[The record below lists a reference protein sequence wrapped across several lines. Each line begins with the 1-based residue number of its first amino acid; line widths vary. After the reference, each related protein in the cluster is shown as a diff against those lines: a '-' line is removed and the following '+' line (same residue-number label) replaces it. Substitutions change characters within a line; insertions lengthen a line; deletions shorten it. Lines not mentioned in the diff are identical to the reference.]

1 MTAVPTA
8 IPTRPTKTRLTDR
21 GIRALR
27 PEAKGTIDYPDTEVP
42 GLRVRV
48 TPAGVKSFGL
58 RFDWQGK
65 TRRKDYGRC
74 FVELSLEKARE
85 LARADRQRLRDGI
98 DPTAPLPGSSTPTF
112 AQVAERWRAAK
123 KANGHRRTED
133 AYRLLQRYAMPSAET
148 WPDLPDRAELSL
160 ADRPIDVIDRKDVA
174 RILEWV
180 RDRCGLKATVNK
192 VQKTISGVFTY
203 ALNAG
208 DIKGHPLAGMA
219 LLIDEK
225 ERERALS
232 IEELVAVWRACD
244 DLGPEAA
251 GCVRML
257 ILTAQRRSEV
267 SGMRRREIVDNGAT
281 WLLPAARRK
290 QDNKRSKKD
299 HAVPLSAAA
308 RAVIAAVP
316 AWLAAEADHMFGVA
330 GERPYGG
337 WRKAATRLKEAAAL
351 TQPWTIHD
359 LRRSVSTLWGDEL
372 NAPWEIV
379 QRALG
384 HSLKSKLGETSR
396 YDRSPRWAEVRKLY
410 DAWGEFFV
418 AKLAQVTR
426 ANVLAPPPTDALLPA
441 VMAGHTRAAQA
452 A

>member
-1 MTAVPTA
+1 MFVLALASQNPT
-8 IPTRPTKTRLTDR
+8 TGRPREQDLDR
-21 GIRALR
+21 
-27 PEAKGTIDYPDTEVP
+27 
-42 GLRVRV
+42 
-48 TPAGVKSFGL
+48 
-58 RFDWQGK
+58 
-65 TRRKDYGRC
+65 
-74 FVELSLEKARE
+74 
-85 LARADRQRLRDGI
+85 
-98 DPTAPLPGSSTPTF
+98 PTAPSPSSNVPTF
-112 AQVAERWRAAK
+112 AQIAERWRAAK
-123 KANGHRRTED
+123 QANGHRRTED
-133 AYRLLQRYAMPSAET
+133 AYRLLQRYAMPSPET
-148 WPDLPDRAELSL
+148 WPYLPDRVELSL
-160 ADRPIDVIDRKDVA
+160 ADRPIDAIDRKDIA

-192 VQKTISGVFTY
+192 VQKTVSGVFTY

-219 LLIDEK
+219 LLIDER

-232 IEELVAVWRACD
+232 IDELIAVWQACD
-244 DLGPEAA
+244 QLGPEAA
-251 GCVRML
+251 GCVRTL

-267 SGMRRREIVDNGAT
+267 SGLRRREIIDNGAT

-308 RAVIAAVP
+308 RAVIAAMP
-316 AWLAAEADHMFGVA
+316 AWVAPEADHVFGVN
-330 GERPYGG
+330 GERPYSG
-337 WRKAATRLKEAAAL
+337 WRKAAKKLQELADLK
-351 TQPWTIHD
+351 QPWTIHD

-418 AKLAQVTR
+418 TKVVQVAGTNVVHIPDENAKC
-426 ANVLAPPPTDALLPA
+426 
-441 VMAGHTRAAQA
+441 AAA
-452 A
+452 

>member
-1 MTAVPTA
+1 VTPIQTT
-8 IPTRPTKTRLTDR
+8 IPARSTKTRLTDR
-21 GIRALR
+21 GLRALR
-27 PEAKGTIDYPDTEVP
+27 PDSRRTIDYADTEVP

-85 LARADRQRLRDGI
+85 LARTDRQRLRDGV
-98 DPTAPLPGSSTPTF
+98 DPTAPLPSSRVPTF
-112 AQVAERWRAAK
+112 AQVAKRWLAAK
-123 KANGHRRTED
+123 QANGHRRAED

-148 WPDLPDRAELSL
+148 WPNLPDRSELSL
-160 ADRPIDVIDRKDVA
+160 ADRPIDAIDRKDVA

-192 VQKTISGVFTY
+192 VQKTISGIFTY

-219 LLIDEK
+219 LLLDEK

-232 IEELVAVWRACD
+232 IDELIAVWRACD
-244 DLGPEAA
+244 ELGPEAA

-267 SGMRRREIVDNGAT
+267 SGLRRREIFDNGAT
-281 WLLPAARRK
+281 WILPAARRK

-299 HAVPLSAAA
+299 HAVPLSAVAS
-308 RAVIAAVP
+308 AVITAMPSWAAP
-316 AWLAAEADHMFGVA
+316 DADHIFGVA
-330 GERPYGG
+330 GRQPYSG
-337 WRKAATRLKEAAAL
+337 WRKAAKKLQQAAAL
-351 TQPWTIHD
+351 KGKRPGSTA
-359 LRRSVSTLWGDEL
+359 LR
-372 NAPWEIV
+372 
-379 QRALG
+379 
-384 HSLKSKLGETSR
+384 
-396 YDRSPRWAEVRKLY
+396 
-410 DAWGEFFV
+410 
-418 AKLAQVTR
+418 
-426 ANVLAPPPTDALLPA
+426 
-441 VMAGHTRAAQA
+441 
-452 A
+452 

>member
-1 MTAVPTA
+1 VTAVPTIISA
-8 IPTRPTKTRLTDR
+8 RPNKTRLTDR

-27 PEAKGTIDYPDTEVP
+27 PDARRTIDYADTEVP

-58 RFDWQGK
+58 RFDWQGR

-98 DPTAPLPGSSTPTF
+98 DPTAPSPSSNVPTF

-123 KANGHRRTED
+123 QANGHRRAED
-133 AYRLLQRYAMPSAET
+133 AYRLLQRYAMPSAEA

-160 ADRPIDVIDRKDVA
+160 ADRPINAIDRKAVA

-219 LLIDEK
+219 LLIDER
-225 ERERALS
+225 ERERTLS
-232 IEELVAVWRACD
+232 IDELITVWQACD
-244 DLGPEAA
+244 QLGAEAA
-251 GCVRML
+251 GCVRTL

-267 SGMRRREIVDNGAT
+267 SGLRRREIVDDGAT

-308 RAVIAAVP
+308 RAVIAAMP
-316 AWLAAEADHMFGVA
+316 SWLPPNADHLFGVN

-337 WRKAATRLKEAAAL
+337 WRKAAKKLQKTAGL

-379 QRALG
+379 HGRSGTASRAGSARRRAMTARRDGLRSASYTTRGTNSSWPGSQRR
-384 HSLKSKLGETSR
+384 T
-396 YDRSPRWAEVRKLY
+396 
-410 DAWGEFFV
+410 
-418 AKLAQVTR
+418 VT
-426 ANVLAPPPTDALLPA
+426 
-441 VMAGHTRAAQA
+441 M
-452 A
+452 